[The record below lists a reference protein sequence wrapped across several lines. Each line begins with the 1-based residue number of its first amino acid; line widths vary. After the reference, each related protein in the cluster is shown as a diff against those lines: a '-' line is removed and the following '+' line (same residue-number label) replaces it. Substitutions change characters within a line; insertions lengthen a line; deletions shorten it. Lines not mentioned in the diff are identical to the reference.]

1 MQISPTH
8 IAGSLL
14 LANSKLVSLFNTILD
29 KTTVYS
35 ESINDRKSKLS
46 A

>member
-14 LANSKLVSLFNTILD
+14 LANSKLVSLFNSILGN
-29 KTTVYS
+29 TTVARYS
-35 ESINDRKSKLS
+35 ESMINDRKS
-46 A
+46 